1 VLEYWSDGVMGK
13 AASKKSFFF
22 PIFHFSLFLPGFR
35 FTWAD
40 PEMIIELALCP
51 PLSKGAKVVIYY

>member
-1 VLEYWSDGVMGK
+1 MGK

-35 FTWAD
+35 FSWAD
-40 PEMIIELALCP
+40 PEMILEKKSDHSKSPSASCP
-51 PLSKGAKVVIYY
+51 TT